1 MSQVRSTRTEER
13 RREDAHSSTTPQ
25 PSGDREQ
32 VGQLNPPPEPPAER
46 RAKPYTIAFLIYELL
61 IQVTPDRVQA
71 DTYSSLLTQVKVTN
85 VRQSGDT
92 WTESPPPPPLLSS
105 VPLEVMNLD
114 SYYSN

>member
-13 RREDAHSSTTPQ
+13 RREDAHSSSTPP

-32 VGQLNPPPEPPAER
+32 VGQLKPPEPPAER
-46 RAKPYTIAFLIYELL
+46 RAKPYTIAFLTYELL

-71 DTYSSLLTQVKVTN
+71 DTYSLLLTQVKVTN
-85 VRQSGDT
+85 LRQSGDT
-92 WTESPPPPPLLSS
+92 WTESPPPPSF